1 MIIPAPAQLGDDEPL
16 GPEGYRLEVRDGE
29 ARIEA
34 EGDAGRFYA
43 QQTLQRLPAGDVTI
57 ADRPRFA
64 WRGAMLDVA
73 RHFFGVDDVQRLID
87 QLAAYKLN
95 VLHLHLS
102 DDQGWRIAIERW
114 PRLAEHGGRSAVG
127 GDRGGFYS
135 HDDYREIVR
144 YAAER
149 FITVVPE
156 IDVPGHT
163 HAALA
168 AYPELAD
175 GQPAEPYTGIEVGF
189 SSLDVH
195 ADVTYRF
202 LGEVFAELAALTPGE
217 FLHIGGD
224 EAHSTSTEDYLAFMA
239 RVQPLVAAQG
249 KRLVGWE
256 EVASAPLAAGSLV
269 QYWNT
274 GNARGHDL
282 ARAAVAQGAR
292 LIMSPGDRVY
302 LDMKYDESTPLG
314 LDWAGHT
321 EVHDSYDW
329 DPATLVDGVGE
340 DGDRRRRGA
349 RVDGDAADA
358 RRRRDDAVPAAV
370 RGRRGRLDAAGAARL
385 GRLPHPGGG
394 AGAALGCGRRGLHA
408 LAADRLGLGFL
419 RWAGRYISRA
429 RSTRTGAT
437 ASSRARRT
445 PGWTSRSV
453 PRSPITRPPTTPAWR
468 SSAPSSGRSGATT
481 SARA

>member
-1 MIIPAPAQLGDDEPL
+1 VIIPAPAQLGDDEPL

-34 EGDAGRFYA
+34 EGEAGRFYA
-43 QQTLQRLPAGDVTI
+43 QQTLQRLPPGDVTI

-64 WRGAMLDVA
+64 WRGVMLDVA
-73 RHFFGVDDVQRLID
+73 RHFFGVDDVLRLID

-95 VLHLHLS
+95 MLHLHLS

-127 GDRGGFYS
+127 GDRGGYYS

-144 YAAER
+144 YAGER

-168 AYPELAD
+168 AYPELAG

-189 SSLDVH
+189 SSLDAH
-195 ADVTYRF
+195 AEVTYRF
-202 LGEVFAELAALTPGE
+202 LGDVFAELAALTPGE

-224 EAHSTSTEDYLAFMA
+224 EAHSTSTGDYLAFMA

-274 GNARGHDL
+274 GNGRGHDL

-292 LIMSPGDRVY
+292 LIMSPADKVY
-302 LDMKYDESTPLG
+302 LDEKYDPSTPLG
-314 LDWAGHT
+314 LSWAGFV
-321 EVHDSYDW
+321 EVRDSYDW

-340 DGDRRRRGA
+340 EAIAGVEAPVWTETLRTLDEVETMLFPRLCAVAEVAWTPQERRDWEDFRA
-349 RVDGDAADA
+349 RVAAQA
-358 RRRRDDAVPAAV
+358 PRW
-370 RGRRGRLDAAGAARL
+370 DAAGVA
-385 GRLPHPGGG
+385 
-394 AGAALGCGRRGLHA
+394 
-408 LAADRLGLGFL
+408 
-419 RWAGRYISRA
+419 Y
-429 RSTRTGAT
+429 T
-437 ASSRARRT
+437 
-445 PGWTSRSV
+445 
-453 PRSPITRPPTTPAWR
+453 RSPQIAW
-468 SSAPSSGRSGATT
+468 T
-481 SARA
+481 